1 MGAEPHAQR
10 LIAGEVALLHALADQ
25 RWRTRVELA
34 ENTGLVPAV
43 AASMLR
49 KLARRGL
56 VRRNA
61 TWHSIGQW
69 QITRLGLEQARL
81 YASEA
86 SVP

>member
-1 MGAEPHAQR
+1 MRAEPHSHQ

-49 KLARRGL
+49 ELAPRGL

-61 TWHSIGQW
+61 SWRSIGQW
-69 QITRLGLEQARL
+69 QITALGLEQARL
-81 YASEA
+81 HPSEA